1 MKKFK
6 LDLFL
11 KIIGISSASGLVYKN
26 DSLYIISDDSNY
38 LYEYS
43 IANADLEKHLLIE
56 NEAVNE
62 NISKNVKSDF
72 EAITQFDDD
81 IFVVGSGSTIVRNK
95 MIQVSDLQ
103 KRVLQNHDLTDLYL
117 SMHYFAGISAEEFN
131 IEGVIFTGE
140 KWYFFQR
147 GNGKSAKNGIFTIES
162 PYFTQGYSMLYASY
176 DLPKINGVQAS
187 FTDAILVDDSF
198 YFLASAEDSQS
209 TYLDGEV
216 VGSSIGRINI
226 ETMKLKEVV
235 TVTDTH
241 KFEGLTLYKNNAKTL
256 EFLLC
261 EDQDNEVMESQIF
274 KLTLNK

>member
-62 NISKNVKSDF
+62 NIPKNVKSDF

-95 MIQVSDLQ
+95 MIQMSDLQ

-147 GNGKSAKNGIFTIES
+147 GNGKSAQNGIFTIES
-162 PYFTQGYSMLYASY
+162 PYFRQGYSMLYASY

-261 EDQDNEVMESQIF
+261 EDQDDEVMESQIF

>member
-62 NISKNVKSDF
+62 NIPKNVKSDF

-117 SMHYFAGISAEEFN
+117 SMQYFAGISAEEFN

-261 EDQDNEVMESQIF
+261 EDQDDEVMESQIF